1 MCADGCIGL
10 RFRCLCVSS
19 FCLFVIPASES
30 SQKNEEELYLLCAAG
45 CIGLRFRCLCV
56 SSFCLLCQHQK
67 VHKRMRKNSIVCTPG
82 CIGFRF
88 RCLCV
93 SSPSNFSAKVLRQK
107 AAARRHK
114 LTLQKSNTLI
124 WTFLSLCKELQSL
137 CWSSGKQSCSRSG
150 ENYCDGTDHRLRQ
163 PQETHL
169 ANPFVRIYLETCIC
183 SDHILSHYISTLL
196 PQQCIVGKFNSRCYP
211 C

>member
-1 MCADGCIGL
+1 MCAPGYIGF
-10 RFRCLCVSS
+10 RFRCLSVSS
-19 FCLFVIPASES
+19 FCLFVILASES
-30 SQKNEEELYLLCAAG
+30 SQKNEEELYLLCA
-45 CIGLRFRCLCV
+45 
-56 SSFCLLCQHQK
+56 
-67 VHKRMRKNSIVCTPG
+67 PG
-82 CIGFRF
+82 YIGFRF

-124 WTFLSLCKELQSL
+124 WTFLSLCKGLQSL
-137 CWSSGKQSCSRSG
+137 CWSSGETKLLKKRRKLLRR
-150 ENYCDGTDHRLRQ
+150 HR
-163 PQETHL
+163 PQT
-169 ANPFVRIYLETCIC
+169 ASASKNTVPFLRIYFETSIC

-196 PQQCIVGKFNSRCYP
+196 AQQCIVGKFNSRCYP